1 MLYTNLK
8 HIESAAAHA
17 EIINNNDDMMVICG
31 RMGPMCVPVYR
42 IAEELE
48 NEYKH
53 VKFFDME
60 FDNPE
65 SHVIRTLSE
74 VDGFTGIPF
83 PIYYK
88 KGKVVKATSGIQSK
102 AQVTAILDKEFT
114 ATVNALSNYKH
125 KK

>member
-8 HIESAAAHA
+8 HIENAAAHA
-17 EIINNNDDMMVICG
+17 EIIKNSEDVMVICG

-74 VDGFTGIPF
+74 VDGFTRIPF
-83 PIYYK
+83 TIYYK
-88 KGKVVKATSGIQSK
+88 NGKVVKATSGIQSK
-102 AQVTAILDKEFT
+102 AQVIAILDKEFA
-114 ATVNALSNYKH
+114 ATVNF
-125 KK
+125 

>member
-8 HIESAAAHA
+8 HIESASAHT
-17 EIINNNDDMMVICG
+17 EIINNNDDVMVICG

-65 SHVIRTLSE
+65 SLVIRSLSE
-74 VDGFTGIPF
+74 VDGFTGIPYT
-83 PIYYK
+83 IYYK
-88 KGKVVKATSGIQSK
+88 NGKVAKATSGIQSK
-102 AQVTAILDKEFT
+102 TQVTAILDKEFA
-114 ATVNALSNYKH
+114 ATVKA
-125 KK
+125 